1 MMIITKKMLLFIVA
15 VLLAAGLVSACA
27 KSAGDTLV
35 TDEAGAGPA
44 QTESDEDGPQEP
56 QFALELPEGV
66 NYGGYEFK
74 VLTRG
79 DEMHQYP
86 LHSRDIIAE
95 EETGEPINDAVYK
108 RNIIVEDLL
117 NVKITMI
124 ALDEGDETR
133 PNQAVKKAVAAGD
146 DIYDLLMTHEIY
158 SAPTAQSGYLMNMAN
173 IPYIDFS
180 KPWWCKSATDDL
192 SFGNKIFLALSDFSI
207 SSNDH
212 AYIVLFNKNLHQEYA
227 LENLYES
234 VKAGSWTF
242 DKMYD
247 LIKDVSKDLDGDG
260 KMTDVDLYGLILGGG
275 QLNFFYA
282 GGNTVM
288 KKDENNIPYY
298 DILTERSILTFEK
311 AFDICIGEHTYAFSD
326 WNDKKVPPTFAGG
339 HGLLMTTQIGIVPQ
353 LRDMDVDFGILPY
366 PKLDERQEKYAEYV
380 DGHAQLMAIPITV
393 QDTEKV
399 GVITEALSYYAR
411 VYVVP
416 AYYDI
421 NLKTKFSRDA
431 ESSEMLDIVMEGRV
445 FDFGYVYDN
454 WVVAFKFAD
463 QINAKKR
470 EFVSIIEKN
479 LPAAERQLV
488 KIIDAYESID

>member
-1 MMIITKKMLLFIVA
+1 MKKLLFL
-15 VLLAAGLVSACA
+15 LLAAAIAASGLLASCA
-27 KSAGDTLV
+27 SNSGDAKT
-35 TDEAGAGPA
+35 TDEAGANDA
-44 QTESDEDGPQEP
+44 QQGLEGEDEATEP
-56 QFALELPEGV
+56 QFLLELPEGA

-95 EETGEPINDAVYK
+95 EEIGEPINDAVFK

-117 NVKITMI
+117 NIQMTMI

-146 DIYDLLMTHEIY
+146 DMYDLLMTHEIY

-192 SFGNKIFLALSDFSI
+192 SFGNKIFLALSDFSV

-212 AYIVLFNKNLHQEYA
+212 AYIVLFNKNLHQEFA
-227 LENLYES
+227 LDNLYEAVLS
-234 VKAGSWTF
+234 NKWTF
-242 DKMYD
+242 DVMYD
-247 LIKDVSKDLDGDG
+247 LIKDVSKDLNGDG
-260 KMTDVDLYGLILGGG
+260 KMTIDDLYGLILGGG

-298 DILTERSILTFEK
+298 DILTERAISTFEK
-311 AFDICIGEHTYAFSD
+311 AYDICVGDHTFSFSD
-326 WNDKKVPPTFAGG
+326 WNDVKVPPTFAEG

-353 LRDMDVDFGILPY
+353 LRDMDVDFGIIPY
-366 PKLDERQEKYAEYV
+366 PKLDEQQEKYAEYV
-380 DGHAQLMAIPITV
+380 DGHAQLMSVPITV

-399 GVITEALSYYAR
+399 GAIIEALSYYSR
-411 VYVVP
+411 EYVVP

-431 ESSEMLDIVMEGRV
+431 ESSEMLDIIMEGRV

-479 LPAAERQLV
+479 LPAAEKQLV

>member
-1 MMIITKKMLLFIVA
+1 MKKLFLFFLCLFCASALI
-15 VLLAAGLVSACA
+15 LAAC
-27 KSAGDTLV
+27 GDNSGGGNKTAE
-35 TDEAGAGPA
+35 TPDSNAA
-44 QTESDEDGPQEP
+44 QNPDGQQQEEESEP
-56 QFALELPEGV
+56 EILPELPEDAD
-66 NYGGYEFK
+66 YGGYEFK

-79 DEMHQYP
+79 DEMHRYP

-95 EETGEPINDAVYK
+95 EENGEPINDAVYK
-108 RNIIVEDLL
+108 RNIIVEELL

-124 ALDEGDETR
+124 AMDEGDETR
-133 PNQAVKKAVAAGD
+133 PNQAVRRAVQAGD

-158 SAPTAQSGYLMNMAN
+158 SAPTAQSGHLMNMGN
-173 IPYIDFS
+173 IPYIDLS
-180 KPWWCKSATDDL
+180 KPWWCKSATEDL
-192 SFGNKIFLALSDFSI
+192 SVGSKIFLALSDFSI

-212 AYIVLFNKNLHQEYA
+212 AYIVLFNKGLHQEYGM
-227 LENLYES
+227 ENLYDLVNS
-234 VKAGSWTF
+234 NKWTF

-247 LIKDVSKDLDGDG
+247 IIKDVSRDLNGDG
-260 KMTDVDLYGLILGGG
+260 KMTEEDLFGLILGGG

-311 AFDICIGEHTYAFSD
+311 AFDICVGEHTYSFTD
-326 WNDKKVPPTFAGG
+326 WNDVKVPPMFAAG

-353 LRDMDVDFGILPY
+353 LRDMEVDFGIIPY
-366 PKLDERQEKYAEYV
+366 PKLNEHQEKYHEYV
-380 DGHAQLMAIPITV
+380 DGHAQLMAIPTTV
-393 QDTEKV
+393 RDTEKI
-399 GVITEALSYYAR
+399 GAIIEALSYYSR
-411 VYVVP
+411 KYLVP

-421 NLKTKFSRDA
+421 NLKTKFSRDDD
-431 ESSEMLDIVMEGRV
+431 SSAMLDIIMDGRV

-470 EFVSIIEKN
+470 EYVSIIEKN
-479 LPAAERQLV
+479 LPAAERQLE
-488 KIIDAYESID
+488 KIMKAYDEID

>member
-1 MMIITKKMLLFIVA
+1 MKKMLLVILAILVG
-15 VLLAAGLVSACA
+15 VLAACGNN
-27 KSAGDTLV
+27 AGDAKT
-35 TDEAGAGPA
+35 TEEKKADDAGQNQDGADENKAP
-44 QTESDEDGPQEP
+44 EYSLD
-56 QFALELPEGV
+56 LPEGL

-79 DEMHQYP
+79 DEMHLYP

-95 EETGEPINDAVYK
+95 EETGDPINDAVYK
-108 RNIIVEDLL
+108 RNTIVEDLL
-117 NVKITMI
+117 NIKVKMI

-158 SAPTAQSGYLMNMAN
+158 SAPTAQSGHCLNMAN
-173 IPYIDFS
+173 VPYIDFE
-180 KPWWCKSATDDL
+180 KPWWCRSATDDL

-227 LENLYES
+227 LENLYDL
-234 VKAGSWTF
+234 VKGNKWTF
-242 DKMYD
+242 DKMYS
-247 LIKDVSKDLDGDG
+247 LIKGVNKDLDGDG
-260 KMTDVDLYGLILGGG
+260 KMTEADLYGLILGGG

-298 DILTERSILTFEK
+298 DILTERSIATFDK
-311 AFDICIGEHTYAFSD
+311 AFDICNGDHAFSFGN
-326 WNDKKVPPTFAGG
+326 WNDVKVPPMFAGG

-366 PKLDERQEKYAEYV
+366 PKLDENQERYLEYV

-399 GVITEALSYYAR
+399 GAIVEALSFYSYK
-411 VYVVP
+411 YLVP

-431 ESSEMLDIVMEGRV
+431 ESSEMLDIVMDGRV

-454 WVVAFKFAD
+454 WVVAFKFAE

-479 LPAAERQLV
+479 LPSAEKQLL
-488 KIIDAYESID
+488 KIIAAYEAIE

>member
-1 MMIITKKMLLFIVA
+1 MKKILFLI
-15 VLLAAGLVSACA
+15 LAAFVAATALFACA
-27 KSAGDTLV
+27 SNSGDAKT
-35 TDEAGAGPA
+35 TDEAGKND
-44 QTESDEDGPQEP
+44 SDGQNTDGENEP
-56 QFALELPEGV
+56 DQPKFSLGLPEGL

-146 DIYDLLMTHEIY
+146 DIYDILMTHEIY

-173 IPYIDFS
+173 IPFLDFS
-180 KPWWCKSATDDL
+180 KPWWCESATNDL

-212 AYIVLFNKNLHQEYA
+212 AYIVLFNKNLHQEFA

-234 VKAGSWTF
+234 VKANTWTF

-247 LIKDVSKDLDGDG
+247 LIKDVSKDVDGDG
-260 KMTDVDLYGLILGGG
+260 KMTEADLYGLILGGG

-298 DILTERSILTFEK
+298 DILTERAILTFEK
-311 AFDICIGEHTYAFSD
+311 AYDICVAEHTYSFSD
-326 WNDKKVPPTFAGG
+326 WNDVKVPPMFADG

-366 PKLDERQEKYAEYV
+366 PKLDGQQAKYAEYV
-380 DGHAQLMAIPITV
+380 DGHAQLMSIPITV

-399 GVITEALSYYAR
+399 GAITEALSYYS
-411 VYVVP
+411 YEYLVP

-488 KIIDAYESID
+488 KIIDAYESIE